1 MSIEHDDV
9 ESNEISVSSSKRQR
23 KTTSV
28 VWDFY
33 EKLPLDTDP
42 DNRLRAKCKKCGI
55 IFLADSKAG
64 TTNLKRYLAKHKI
77 EASKQGTPIDHKEY
91 REVVAK
97 AIVRHNLPFSY
108 VEYEGVREVHA
119 FLNPTVKTISKN
131 TTKVDVLKLYHD
143 QKEMVKNELEAIP
156 NRISLT
162 SDLWSSITSN

>member
-9 ESNEISVSSSKRQR
+9 ESNEISVSSSKGQR

-64 TTNLKRYLAKHKI
+64 TTNLKRRLAKHKI
-77 EASKQGTPIDHKEY
+77 EASKQACDDSEEEDIAID
-91 REVVAK
+91 VVKIAATLIK
-97 AIVRHNLPFSY
+97 NLNL
-108 VEYEGVREVHA
+108 G
-119 FLNPTVKTISKN
+119 
-131 TTKVDVLKLYHD
+131 
-143 QKEMVKNELEAIP
+143 MV
-156 NRISLT
+156 
-162 SDLWSSITSN
+162 